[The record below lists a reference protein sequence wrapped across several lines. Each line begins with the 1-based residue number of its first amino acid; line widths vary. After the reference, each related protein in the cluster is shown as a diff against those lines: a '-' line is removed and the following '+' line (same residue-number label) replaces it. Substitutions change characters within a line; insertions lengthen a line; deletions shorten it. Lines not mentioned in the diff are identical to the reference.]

1 MFKLRKSEDRGIA
14 DHGWL
19 LAKHTFSFADYYD
32 TEHMGFR
39 SLRVI
44 NEDRVQPG
52 QGFGTHPHADM
63 EILTYI
69 ISGQLSHKDSM
80 GNGRTIKAGEVQAMS
95 AGTGV
100 THSEFNASSTELV
113 HLLQIWIVP
122 ERRKLKPSYAE
133 WLPTTGSSE
142 PLTLVASRDG
152 AAGSVVINQDAKVF
166 LGRFEKGFSTEYA
179 GRHLWLQM
187 ISGELDCSGNVIY
200 AGDGLAVSDE
210 SKIILNAKTEAKF
223 LMFDL
228 A

>member
-1 MFKLRKSEDRGIA
+1 MFKIRKSADRGIA

-32 TEHMGFR
+32 EAHMGFR

-52 QGFGTHPHADM
+52 QGFGTHPHHDM

-80 GNGRTIKAGEVQAMS
+80 GNGPTIKPGEVQAMT

-100 THSEFNASSTELV
+100 THSEFNASSSEPV

-122 ERRKLKPSYAE
+122 ERRKLAPSYAE
-133 WLPTTGSSE
+133 WLPANRVDK

-152 AAGSVVINQDAKVF
+152 AEESVVIHQDARMY
-166 LGRFEKGFSTEYA
+166 LGDFKKGTAVNFE
-179 GRHLWLQM
+179 GRHLWFQL
-187 ISGELDCSGNVIY
+187 ISAISMSRAIHWMPEMGSQ
-200 AGDGLAVSDE
+200 
-210 SKIILNAKTEAKF
+210 
-223 LMFDL
+223 
-228 A
+228 